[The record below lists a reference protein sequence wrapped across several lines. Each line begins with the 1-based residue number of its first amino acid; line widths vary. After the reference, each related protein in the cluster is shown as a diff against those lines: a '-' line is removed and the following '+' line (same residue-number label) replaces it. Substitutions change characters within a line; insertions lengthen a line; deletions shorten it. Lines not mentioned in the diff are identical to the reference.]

1 MQPKTNAFRPSN
13 NITRKSKQLNLLV
26 QADYQH
32 TKKMHGT
39 LKFTSC
45 LMVKSIGEY
54 ALEAKFLLL
63 TFTEFTIENLLKEQ
77 DL

>member
-1 MQPKTNAFRPSN
+1 LQLKTYAFGTLN
-13 NITRKSKQLNLLV
+13 NIKRKSKQLNQLL

-39 LKFTSC
+39 LKFMSC

-63 TFTEFTIENLLKEQ
+63 TITEFTIENLLKEP